1 MNSHILLAKS
11 GCEHKIVHINII
23 AKMNLKFEDWIM
35 RFEFNIVWNLWISTY
50 YFYEFHQWIEIFLM
64 LMDYEMIIKNIT

>member
-1 MNSHILLAKS
+1 MELNSHILLAKS

-35 RFEFNIVWNLWISTY
+35 RFEFNIV
-50 YFYEFHQWIEIFLM
+50 
-64 LMDYEMIIKNIT
+64 